1 MFFYAQALDK
11 TGKRQ
16 FDKTEDSYIILAMKK
31 PAFISI
37 SFAVL
42 LIVSFAYTLCFP
54 VQLITRPVYKADSVI
69 STESDMEIT
78 YPDAYFVEDDIIAY
92 FSIKNE
98 SVTFI
103 EDLSILNDEY
113 EKNYIAG
120 NINGY
125 VKYNKS
131 GTLLQFF
138 SPNGALLSEQR
149 SSGCYPYIIDDS
161 PVVYAIKDGGQ
172 TLRSFYFNGEP
183 LLQDYIDNSL
193 ICSVS
198 MSENF
203 DTAISYADGD
213 SLLLNKSGEVI
224 FSCEQKESEIK
235 IAKASCYSA
244 DSKFFCEISG
254 LFPEILTIY
263 NVDTKA
269 KIAQFKTGSNF
280 RYAPL
285 MKIYNDVVYYETEN
299 ALELYFI
306 NNGEKSSLQF
316 NGELIDFKVNTQNE
330 IILLSEKDSMNYL
343 YIYNSEGVRSFYQ
356 ESYNSISNL
365 RVYDSETFYFK
376 FDKEIYVLR
385 RKMLS

>member
-1 MFFYAQALDK
+1 
-11 TGKRQ
+11 
-16 FDKTEDSYIILAMKK
+16 MKK
-31 PAFISI
+31 PVFISI

-54 VQLITRPVYKADSVI
+54 VQLIMRPVYKVDSVI

-78 YPDAYFVEDDIIAY
+78 QPDAYFVEDDMIAY

-98 SVTFI
+98 AVTFI
-103 EDLSILNDEY
+103 EDLSVLNNEY

-138 SPNGALLSEQR
+138 SPNGTLLSEQR
-149 SSGCYPYIIDDS
+149 STGCYPYIREDS
-161 PVVYAIKDGGQ
+161 PIVYAVKDGGQ

-183 LLQDYIDNSL
+183 LLHDYIDNSL

-198 MSENF
+198 MSEDF
-203 DTAISYADGD
+203 DTAVSYADGY
-213 SLLLNKSGEVI
+213 SLLLNRSGEVI
-224 FSCEQKESEIK
+224 FSCEQKEPEIK

-244 DSKFFCEISG
+244 QSKYFCEISG
-254 LFPEILTIY
+254 LFPEMLTIY

-269 KIAQFKTGSNF
+269 KTAQFQTGSNF
-280 RYAPL
+280 RYSPL

-306 NNGEKSSLQF
+306 DKGKRYSLQF
-316 NGELIDFKVNTQNE
+316 SGELIDFKVNTQNE

-343 YIYNSEGVRSFYQ
+343 YVYNSDGVRSFYQ

-385 RKMLS
+385 RKMFS

>member
-1 MFFYAQALDK
+1 MPKAFDK

-16 FDKTEDSYIILAMKK
+16 FDKTEDSYIIHVMKK
-31 PAFISI
+31 PALISI
-37 SFAVL
+37 SFAAF

-54 VQLITRPVYKADSVI
+54 VQLITRPVYKVDSVI
-69 STESDMEIT
+69 STESEMEVT
-78 YPDAYFVEDDIIAY
+78 NPDAYFVEDDMIVY

-103 EDLSILNDEY
+103 EDLSILNEE

-125 VKYNKS
+125 VRYNKS
-131 GTLLQFF
+131 GTRLQFF
-138 SPNGALLSEQR
+138 SPNGAFLSEQR
-149 SSGCYPYIIDDS
+149 GSGFYPYVTDDS
-161 PVVYAIKDGGQ
+161 RVVYAIKDGGQ
-172 TLRSFYFNGEP
+172 TLQSFYFNGEP
-183 LLQDYIDNSL
+183 QLHDYIDNSL

-203 DTAISYADGD
+203 DTSISYADGD
-213 SLLLNKSGEVI
+213 SLLLDKNGEVI
-224 FSCEQKESEIK
+224 FSCEQKEPEIK

-254 LFPEILTIY
+254 LFPEMLTIY

-269 KIAQFKTGSNF
+269 KVAQWQTGNNF

-285 MKIYNDVVYYETEN
+285 MKICNDVVYYETEN

-316 NGELIDFKVNTQNE
+316 SGELIDFKVNQQNE

-343 YIYNSEGVRSFYQ
+343 YIYNSDGIRSFYQ
-356 ESYNSISNL
+356 ESYNNISNL

-385 RKMLS
+385 RKMFS